1 MEYSINENIKRLRR
15 QNNITQRDL
24 AEYMHISH
32 QTVSRW
38 ENGSRVPDVY
48 TLPKIA
54 AFFGVSIDELFYDR
68 ITNDIKYEALVEEKY
83 NSLIFNHRYEE
94 AKRLIFEAHEKL
106 PNSNKITEWYI
117 NSLANENDP
126 NDANLLETLSS
137 RVISKCPDR
146 ARVYAV
152 IITMVKY
159 YTAIGEL
166 DKAMELANNQPNI
179 WGAFETLSCI
189 ASDDDNLHVYIA
201 RTMYSIFKTLFLM
214 CEHYERIYDNS
225 RLLESYER
233 YLNVLKACFNGHDY
247 CEFNALACRTSA
259 RIATCHWR
267 MGNVEAAY
275 SSLDMAADY
284 YKKYYSKSMQRFTD
298 SWFYGLDFKTGKTND
313 IYPEIFNDYF
323 SADDLKKFRNNERFR
338 KIVRD
343 AEKTA
348 EKYKV

>member
-48 TLPKIA
+48 MLPKIA

-94 AKRLIFEAHEKL
+94 AKRLIFEAYEKL

-137 RVISKCPDR
+137 RVISECPDR

-179 WGAFETLSCI
+179 WCAFETLSCI
-189 ASDDDNLHVYIA
+189 ASPDEWLHVYIA
-201 RTMYSIFKTLFLM
+201 RTMYSIFKCLFVM
-214 CEHYERIYDNS
+214 CENYERIYDNAG
-225 RLLESYER
+225 LLESYER
-233 YLNVLKACFNGHDY
+233 YVNVLKTVFGEHDF
-247 CEFNALACRTSA
+247 CEFNALACRAKSRCA
-259 RIATCHWR
+259 MCYWR
-267 MGNVEAAY
+267 MGNEDSAFEALSEAVE
-275 SSLDMAADY
+275 Y
-284 YKKYYSKSMQRFTD
+284 YKKHYRNPIQKFTD
-298 SWFYGLDFKTGKTND
+298 SWFKGLDFETGKTTD
-313 IYPEIFNDYF
+313 IYPEIFRDDF
-323 SADDLKKFRNNERFR
+323 SADDLEDFRADEKFNKLIE
-338 KIVRD
+338 D
-343 AEKTA
+343 AEKFA
-348 EKYKV
+348 EKYKI